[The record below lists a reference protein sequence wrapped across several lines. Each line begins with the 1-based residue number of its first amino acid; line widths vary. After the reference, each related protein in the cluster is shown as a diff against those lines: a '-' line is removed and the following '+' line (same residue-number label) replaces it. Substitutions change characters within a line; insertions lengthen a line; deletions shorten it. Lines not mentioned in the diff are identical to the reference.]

1 MALETTTASATP
13 DAPAP
18 AELLR
23 LVGADT
29 LQYVQDRFAEL
40 GRMTV
45 TVCAPGGALLTRTTW
60 GSRYSWMI
68 GASVPGRVEFAARLQ
83 ECVDRLN
90 EPELVRCL
98 DGMTLY
104 ATPIRDDFN
113 ALAILVVGT
122 RAHPAPGREACVQLA
137 EKYSLDAE
145 ALYLEAKMINP
156 LRGGSPESIRR
167 FADTLASII
176 ATLYRQARRIE
187 RQLADLNALH
197 GLSQLLVGTR
207 RLQEIL
213 DVTVRQ
219 VVEALPV
226 KACGIR
232 LLNEET
238 GELVVRAT
246 CNLSDEYLRKGPVT
260 LHDNAIDTAAFSGE
274 TVYVADLPSDPRT
287 RYPENARREGIV
299 SGLCAPMTYRGKTV
313 GVIRVYTGVPYVFSE
328 AEIALLRSMGTQAAA
343 AIINGQLFEERAR
356 MEVVRRQVHNAAQI
370 QRRMLPARLPQHPR
384 LEFGCAYVPTL
395 EVSGDFYD
403 LIELNGGR
411 WGLCVADVV
420 GKGLPAA
427 LLMASVRSTL
437 RAYAQTAPSI
447 YETVALVNRQV
458 ARDTLVSEFTTMIYG
473 AFSANGREFTYC
485 SAGHPPSLLFRGDS
499 MIELSTGGGIIG
511 INPRETF
518 VSEIVPLEPDDL
530 LVFYTDGVT
539 DALNFDG
546 RNYGRDRFLASIQRH
561 RNLKCEALAAQLLW
575 DVRRYAGMA
584 EQTDDITI
592 VVVHVS

>member
-1 MALETTTASATP
+1 MAPEKPTAEPPPVGGSA
-13 DAPAP
+13 

-23 LVGADT
+23 LVHAET

-45 TVCAPGGALLTRTTW
+45 TICTVGGDPLTRTTW
-60 GSRYSWMI
+60 GSRYSWLI
-68 GASVPGRVEFAARLQ
+68 GTSFPGRLEFARALRLSAGSVG
-83 ECVDRLN
+83 ESD
-90 EPELVRCL
+90 LVRCL

-104 ATPIRDDFN
+104 ATPIQDDDK
-113 ALAILVVGT
+113 ALATIVVGT
-122 RAHPAPGREACVQLA
+122 RAHPVPGRETCVHLA
-137 EKYSLDAE
+137 EKYGLDAE
-145 ALYLEAKMINP
+145 VLYRDAKMINP
-156 LRGGSPESIRR
+156 LRGGSPEAIRR

-197 GLSQLLVGTR
+197 SLSQLLVGTP

-219 VVEALPV
+219 VVEVLPV

-238 GELVVRAT
+238 GELVIRAT
-246 CNLSDEYLRKGPVT
+246 CNLSEEYLRKGPVT
-260 LHDNAIDTAAFSGE
+260 LQDNAIDKAAFSGE
-274 TVYVADLPSDPRT
+274 AVYIADAPNDPRI

-313 GVIRVYTGVPYVFSE
+313 GVIRVYTGHRYEFSDE
-328 AEIALLRSMGTQAAA
+328 EVTLLRSMGTQAAA
-343 AIINGQLFEERAR
+343 AIINGQLHEERAR
-356 MEVVRRQVHNAAQI
+356 TEIVRRQMHNAAQI
-370 QRRMLPARLPQHPR
+370 QRRMLPAKLPQHPR
-384 LEFGCAYVPTL
+384 LEFGCSYVPTL

-403 LIELNGGR
+403 LIELPGGK

-420 GKGLPAA
+420 GKGIPAA

-437 RAYAQTAPSI
+437 RAYALTAGSI
-447 YETVALVNRQV
+447 YEALTLMNRQV
-458 ARDTLVSEFTTMIYG
+458 VRDTLVSEFTTMIYG
-473 AFSANGREFTYC
+473 VFSTDGMEFTYC
-485 SAGHPPSLLFRGDS
+485 NAGHPPALLFRGDKQ
-499 MIELSTGGGIIG
+499 IELAAGGGIIG
-511 INPRETF
+511 INAREAF
-518 VSEIVPLEPDDL
+518 VSEIVPLEPGDL
-530 LVFYTDGVT
+530 LIFYTDGVT

-546 RNYGRDRFLASIQRH
+546 RPYGRERFIASVHRH
-561 RNLKCEALAAQLLW
+561 RQRSPEELAGQLLW

-592 VVVHVS
+592 VVVRVK